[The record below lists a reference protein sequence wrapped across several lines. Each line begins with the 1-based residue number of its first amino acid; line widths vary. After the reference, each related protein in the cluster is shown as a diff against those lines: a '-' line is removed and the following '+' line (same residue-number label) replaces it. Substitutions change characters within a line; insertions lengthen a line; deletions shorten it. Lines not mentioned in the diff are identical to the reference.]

1 MSQFGKRFVHDEDLA
16 WETVGEGL
24 RRKIMSY
31 DNNVMMVKV
40 AFEKGAVGSLHSH
53 YHTQISYVE
62 SGAFEITI
70 EGKTE
75 VLKQG
80 DTYYIPP
87 RIVHGAVALEVGV
100 LVDVFAPFREDF
112 V

>member
-16 WETVGEGL
+16 WEIVGEGL
-24 RRKIMSY
+24 RRKVMSY
-31 DNNVMMVKV
+31 DNHVMMVKV
-40 AFEKGAVGSLHSH
+40 AFEKGAIGSLHSH

-87 RIVHGAVALEVGV
+87 HIVHGAVALEAGV

>member
-16 WETVGEGL
+16 WEIVGEGL
-24 RRKIMSY
+24 RRKVMSY
-31 DNNVMMVKV
+31 DDNVMMVKV
-40 AFEKGAVGSLHSH
+40 AFDKGAVGSLHSH

-87 RIVHGAVALEVGV
+87 HIVHGAVALEAGV

>member
-16 WETVGEGL
+16 WEIVGEGL

-87 RIVHGAVALEVGV
+87 HIVHGAVALEVGV

>member
-1 MSQFGKRFVHDEDLA
+1 
-16 WETVGEGL
+16 
-24 RRKIMSY
+24 
-31 DNNVMMVKV
+31 
-40 AFEKGAVGSLHSH
+40 
-53 YHTQISYVE
+53 
-62 SGAFEITI
+62 
-70 EGKTE
+70 

-87 RIVHGAVALEVGV
+87 HIVHGAVALEVGV

>member
-1 MSQFGKRFVHDEDLA
+1 MSQFGKRFVHDEDLT

-70 EGKTE
+70 EGKTK

-87 RIVHGAVALEVGV
+87 HIVHGAVALEAGV